1 MKNEYVSQS
10 KRKGI
15 SYIKK
20 RKANW
25 ICHILHM
32 NCLFGTLLKE
42 GIEVMGE
49 RGRRSNQLLV
59 ALRK

>member
-20 RKANW
+20 RKDNW
-25 ICHILHM
+25 IYHILHM

-42 GIEVMGE
+42 GKRE
-49 RGRRSNQLLV
+49 GRSDGKT
-59 ALRK
+59 RKKK